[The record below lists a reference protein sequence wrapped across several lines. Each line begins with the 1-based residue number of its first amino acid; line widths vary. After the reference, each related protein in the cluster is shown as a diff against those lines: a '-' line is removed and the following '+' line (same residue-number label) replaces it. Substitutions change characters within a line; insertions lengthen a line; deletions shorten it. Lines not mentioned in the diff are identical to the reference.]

1 MDDTS
6 VYLALGFF
14 ERRKSFGT
22 HSLRVRRDI
31 KTFWGS
37 YKTAKDEA
45 QRLLFSIADTDVIR
59 NACLEASQQGL
70 GYLDGEHS
78 LTIHTSLANE
88 LPAALRIYL
97 GCASKLYGEVE
108 ETDLIK
114 LHIQSGKVSL
124 MLYDDFEGQAL
135 PLLIERVKINLRRQ
149 RIDFFEYGEE
159 FPPQPLY
166 LKSRYIYEGF
176 PHYCKQQH
184 FDEILSQLDLFAH
197 GEHGPNMETLQ
208 SLLEAQSWERHNFCL
223 EKSNQTTSITSVVEL

>member
-14 ERRKSFGT
+14 ERRRSFGT
-22 HSLRVRRDI
+22 HSPRVRRDI
-31 KTFWGS
+31 KAFWGS
-37 YKTAKDEA
+37 YKAAKEEA
-45 QRLLFSIADTDVIR
+45 QRLLFSIADTEVIR
-59 NACLEASQQGL
+59 QACLEASLQGL

-88 LPAALRIYL
+88 LPATLRVYL

-124 MLYDDFEGQAL
+124 MLYDDFEGKVL

-149 RIDFFEYGEE
+149 HIDFFEYGET
-159 FPPQPLY
+159 FAPQPLY
-166 LKSRYIYEGF
+166 LKSRYLYAGF
-176 PHYCKQQH
+176 PHYRRQQG
-184 FDEILSQLDLFAH
+184 FDERIGQLDLFAH
-197 GEHGPNMETLQ
+197 GEHGPTWEVLQ
-208 SLLEAQSWERHNFCL
+208 GLLPDGFVIPE
-223 EKSNQTTSITSVVEL
+223 